1 VISVLRALLELIVIL
16 LVLRAAWRM
25 IGSMVTISAGA
36 RRTTATG
43 EPNPVKLMRDP
54 VCGTFVSP
62 DSAISEGRNYFCSE
76 KCRSEYRGRS

>member
-1 VISVLRALLELIVIL
+1 VLRALLELIVIL

-25 IGSMVTISAGA
+25 IGSMVAISAGA

-62 DSAISEGRNYFCSE
+62 DSAISDGSNYFCSE
-76 KCRSEYRGRS
+76 KCRSEYRVRS